1 MFERAL
7 RLGIGNLTC
16 SNRHTVTGMLTA
28 AGITDQDWSG
38 FYRVFSRDAWKVSA
52 LFDISKQH
60 LLARMPV
67 GVPAVA
73 ALDDT
78 KLHKSGRHTPGVSYQ
93 RDPMSPPFHTNFIR
107 AQRFAQMSLS
117 VPFAFGEPAP
127 SRSIPV
133 DFRHAPPPAKPPKSA
148 SDQEWSRYRQVQR
161 TSNLSHAGLAMIAS
175 LRSDIDRIDDPNRR
189 LIATVDGSYTNGTIL
204 RNVPERT
211 TLIGRTRKDTR
222 LFFPPS
228 EQPARGRKRLYG
240 DRAPTPEQ
248 VRLDDSIPWQ
258 TVRVFASG
266 RVHDCEIKTVAPLL
280 WETAGASRPLRLVV
294 IRPLAYRLTKSSR
307 LLYRQPAY
315 LICTDVSLSL
325 DQLVQAYFS
334 RWDIEVNHRDEKQLI
349 GVGHAQVRS
358 EKSVERAPAFGVA
371 MYSLL
376 LVAHGL
382 THGFNTT
389 ENVNAVPKWRAG
401 SSSPRFRIPTGEML
415 EEIRG
420 RSSAAALVSQPN
432 FTHFK
437 ERVAHHL
444 KIPKSSISLADAIH
458 YATN

>member
-1 MFERAL
+1 M
-7 RLGIGNLTC
+7 TC
-16 SNRHTVTGMLTA
+16 SNRHTVTGMLSA

-38 FYRVFSRDAWKVSA
+38 FYRVFSRDAWDVSA

-60 LLARMPV
+60 LLARMPA
-67 GVPAVA
+67 GAPAVA

-107 AQRFAQMSLS
+107 AQRFAQISLS

-133 DFRHAPPPAKPPKSA
+133 DFRHAPPPAKPSRAA
-148 SDQEWSRYRQVQR
+148 SDQEWKRYRQAQR

-204 RNVPERT
+204 RNVPDRT

-248 VRLDDSIPWQ
+248 VRLDDSIAWQ
-258 TVRVFASG
+258 IVRVFASG

-315 LICTDVSLSL
+315 LICTDVSLPL
-325 DQLVQAYFS
+325 EQLVQAYFS

-349 GVGHAQVRS
+349 GVGQAQVRS
-358 EKSVERAPAFGVA
+358 EKSVERAPAFAVA

-382 THGFNTT
+382 THGFTTT
-389 ENVNAVPKWRAG
+389 ENVTAVPKWRAG

-420 RSSAAALVSQPN
+420 RSSAAALASQPN
-432 FTHFK
+432 FTHFE
-437 ERVAHHL
+437 ERVAHRL